1 MKVDNEMTTKEIS
14 RMVEWLKTKGLT
26 AEEILNC
33 IDYIADRKGEKE
45 NTEPAIVTN

>member
-14 RMVEWLKTKGLT
+14 RMVEWLKKKGFT

-33 IDYIADRKGEKE
+33 IDYIANRKGAKE
-45 NTEPAIVTN
+45 NTESAIADN

>member
-14 RMVEWLKTKGLT
+14 RMVEWLKNKGIT

-45 NTEPAIVTN
+45 NTESVVADN